1 MITYI
6 ILPDEKTTYHPIG
19 AIYIKQYYESLVG
32 QALAKGG
39 GLDRK
44 FIFRIDEMGNF
55 PAIPGFGTM
64 LSAGAGRN
72 IFFEIILQDEQQLE
86 SKYPEDFRNI
96 QTNCQLTIC
105 LKVTDKDTT
114 KTISSKLG
122 SYTIETKSATSS
134 ITDGHSDSSSYS
146 NAANLTGRPLLFPD
160 EIADIQSPDAL
171 ILYEG
176 KKAITDIPDISMY
189 YANAEFEMGDINH
202 NKKLF
207 LKRMAERQSRE
218 IHEPKLWGVW
228 KEDGSIPE
236 EQKVSFL

>member
-1 MITYI
+1 MFTDWNIADITSQSDYTFSDTDEKKVITYI

-86 SKYPEDFRNI
+86 SKYSEDFRNI
-96 QTNCQLTIC
+96 QTNCQLKSC

-122 SYTIETKSATSS
+122 SYTIETNRQ
-134 ITDGHSDSSSYS
+134 H
-146 NAANLTGRPLLFPD
+146 LL
-160 EIADIQSPDAL
+160 SL
-171 ILYEG
+171 
-176 KKAITDIPDISMY
+176 
-189 YANAEFEMGDINH
+189 MGTVTVPVTPMPQI
-202 NKKLF
+202 
-207 LKRMAERQSRE
+207 
-218 IHEPKLWGVW
+218 
-228 KEDGSIPE
+228 
-236 EQKVSFL
+236 